1 MKDSKQLLNQVE
13 QKISQS
19 ASSLTTAAGPCDD
32 QSASRH
38 QAPAEELIDAI
49 NQTFELFRINFH
61 NQYFSAFGKL
71 ETLNQAK
78 RLWLETLQQRFNALQ
93 ILQGAKRAIE
103 ECEYLPTLHRMI
115 ELCQGSAA
123 SHGLPESHSAYIEA
137 CQAPSPKAEF
147 AWSHPAVYHAGRAAD
162 WYMLANSSEKVAYPI
177 FREHYQAICERV
189 MAGETLPAPEVH
201 KLPQTIEQPLS
212 KTENQERLSELR
224 RQLDI

>member
-1 MKDSKQLLNQVE
+1 M
-13 QKISQS
+13 
-19 ASSLTTAAGPCDD
+19 TAAGHSEDP
-32 QSASRH
+32 QQTHQR
-38 QAPAEELIDAI
+38 QAPSNELIDAI

-61 NQYFSAFGKL
+61 NQYFSAFGKV

-78 RLWLETLQQRFNALQ
+78 RLWLETLQQRFDALQ

-123 SHGLPESHSAYIEA
+123 SHGLPEAHSAYIEA
-137 CQAPSPKAEF
+137 CQAPSPKAQF
-147 AWSHPAVYHAGRAAD
+147 AWSHPAVYYAGRAAD
-162 WYMLANSSEKVAYPI
+162 WYMLGNSTEKVAYPI

-189 MAGETLPAPEVH
+189 MAGEKLPAPEVH
-201 KLPQTIEQPLS
+201 KLPETIEHPLS

-224 RQLDI
+224 RQLDL